1 MTCGRQNIRCRTE
14 TPLLLDGQL
23 GRFVQVGQLV
33 DQFSATAGYKGGPNP
48 TSSKHCF
55 TQSTVGCLLAE
66 ANLARIFLRY
76 GLPGG
81 RVDGGGGHHNVGIGD
96 PPLPLPPTVP

>member
-66 ANLARIFLRY
+66 ANLEFFYDTVSPVAELTAAAGIITLE
-76 GLPGG
+76 
-81 RVDGGGGHHNVGIGD
+81 IGD